1 MDSTTHQTITKPI
14 TTKLKSQH
22 KTITEPT
29 KKKNRK
35 LNMHNRMNNT
45 YSLQSKQKIKIK
57 LLKNHNKTKGPKTK
71 LEQKISNSVRPKT
84 VSKLFCNFHNL

>member
-14 TTKLKSQH
+14 TRKLKSHH
-22 KTITEPT
+22 KTIIEPT
-29 KKKNRK
+29 QKNQK

-45 YSLQSKQKIKIK
+45 YSLQSKQKTKIK
-57 LLKNHNKTKGPKTK
+57 LLQNHNKKKGPKTK

-84 VSKLFCNFHNL
+84 VSNLFCNFRNL

>member
-1 MDSTTHQTITKPI
+1 MDSTTHQTTTKPI
-14 TTKLKSQH
+14 TTKLKSHH

-29 KKKNRK
+29 QKNQK

-57 LLKNHNKTKGPKTK
+57 LLQNHNKTKGPKTK
-71 LEQKISNSVRPKT
+71 LEQKISNSLRPKT
-84 VSKLFCNFHNL
+84 VSNLFCNFCNL